1 MDKSYNP
8 LVGYPQNVQDR
19 PLINTLGIRA
29 ASAILTI
36 LLPVAAVAGQPA
48 MLDANERRAHS
59 RTCAYFAGRSALGRG
74 TDEATLNRRLA
85 VACEQAL
92 SELTGPADTMPGQ
105 RKRARVYLQR
115 LNELK
120 STVTRLNVER
130 MFDVDPARNTL
141 PGAGVKPRRKRLL
154 GTGSVTATSEYLI
167 AREIGV
173 LAAYRDWVS
182 AIGTDLALASGS
194 R

>member
-1 MDKSYNP
+1 M
-8 LVGYPQNVQDR
+8 
-19 PLINTLGIRA
+19 

-36 LLPVAAVAGQPA
+36 LVPVAAAAGQPA
-48 MLDANERRAHS
+48 ILDADERWTHS
-59 RTCAYFAGRSALGRG
+59 QTCAYFAERSALGQG
-74 TDEATLNRRLA
+74 TEEATLNGRLA
-85 VACEQAL
+85 FACEQAL
-92 SELTGPADTMPGQ
+92 NELFDHADPVPDQ

-115 LNELK
+115 LNVLRT
-120 STVTRLNVER
+120 TVTRLNVER
-130 MFDVDPARNTL
+130 MFDVGPARNTL

-154 GTGSVTATSEYLI
+154 GSGSVTATSEYLI

-173 LAAYRDWVS
+173 LSAYRDWIR